1 MLGSLEQCLHI
12 STFATFKSWIKACF
26 VSRNT
31 SYCRPSSNAFFFFF
45 FFSFLKINMFLH
57 FWSSFTVLGYRRGH
71 CIGWH
76 LIASPP
82 CGALQCTVVFNST
95 LAKAR
100 REGGKN
106 ISLTEEKPSVLFFVL
121 LRMCKCHQTQMEPL
135 PRHHSQSSPLVSL
148 TVVYHSGF

>member
-12 STFATFKSWIKACF
+12 STFETFKSWITACF
-26 VSRNT
+26 VSL
-31 SYCRPSSNAFFFFF
+31 PLEQQWLFLFFL
-45 FFSFLKINMFLH
+45 FSFLKINMFLH